1 MKKDAYVESGAH
13 LLQIYCMIA
22 LDSQIEKSP
31 SFKVGTQWA
40 GLIAKNSGLFC
51 SPANKSKSVNLK
63 STLANLNVASQARA
77 KIGVTSMLVT
87 DDGDRLQETEYVD
100 DKFKVLV
107 TVLVILITNI
117 YYFLQ

>member
-1 MKKDAYVESGAH
+1 
-13 LLQIYCMIA
+13 MIA

-63 STLANLNVASQARA
+63 STFANLKVASQARA
-77 KIGVTSMLVT
+77 KIKVVKLGYPSKKTNLVVKL
-87 DDGDRLQETEYVD
+87 GER
-100 DKFKVLV
+100 KVP
-107 TVLVILITNI
+107 
-117 YYFLQ
+117 FLSL

>member
-1 MKKDAYVESGAH
+1 MGPKICFWTISRGIYDASKNCCNSNLESGAH

-22 LDSQIEKSP
+22 LDSQIANSP

-77 KIGVTSMLVT
+77 KNGMSHKSLFY
-87 DDGDRLQETEYVD
+87 DSHKG
-100 DKFKVLV
+100 
-107 TVLVILITNI
+107 
-117 YYFLQ
+117 

>member
-1 MKKDAYVESGAH
+1 M
-13 LLQIYCMIA
+13 YCMIA

-77 KIGVTSMLVT
+77 KIDMAINLKSLLG
-87 DDGDRLQETEYVD
+87 
-100 DKFKVLV
+100 
-107 TVLVILITNI
+107 LINLEI
-117 YYFLQ
+117 